1 MKKSHVLLV
10 FTFLLLI
17 PYICSLAIIGIG
29 YNALVLHSAELYRT
43 LIGSLVGA
51 IIMFA
56 VKATIQRPV
65 DLLAVQTNDGLLKQL
80 LRFFSIRRRYWL
92 LAANIILDF
101 VLCFAA
107 TYIIRALLTLDQ
119 IVGSSFGFVLLIFF
133 FSPCLGVYVEYDNLS
148 IDPEQHYYLL
158 AFKYITWASF
168 FVSMS
173 RSQVIYG
180 VSLSPKF
187 SCTSIPLATT
197 FLAKF

>member
-92 LAANIILDF
+92 LTANIILDF

-119 IVGSSFGFVLLIFF
+119 IVGSSIGFVLLIMFV
-133 FSPCLGVYVEYDNLS
+133 STCLGAYVEYDNLS
-148 IDPEQHYYLL
+148 IDPEQH
-158 AFKYITWASF
+158 
-168 FVSMS
+168 
-173 RSQVIYG
+173 
-180 VSLSPKF
+180 
-187 SCTSIPLATT
+187 
-197 FLAKF
+197 

>member
-29 YNALVLHSAELYRT
+29 YNALVLHSAELY
-43 LIGSLVGA
+43 GSLVGA

-119 IVGSSFGFVLLIFF
+119 IVGGSIGFVLLIMFV
-133 FSPCLGVYVEYDNLS
+133 STCLGAYVEYDNLS
-148 IDPEQHYYLL
+148 IDPEQH
-158 AFKYITWASF
+158 
-168 FVSMS
+168 
-173 RSQVIYG
+173 
-180 VSLSPKF
+180 
-187 SCTSIPLATT
+187 
-197 FLAKF
+197 